1 MFDSAARNTAPRCH
15 PGTRE
20 QYIED
25 FRSFGATPN
34 VVGGT
39 PLPIL
44 WMKGP
49 AGVGK
54 SAIAQSCVEK
64 LDEQSIPFAAFFFSV
79 NGRDSPGPFFPTIA
93 YQLSLLF
100 PDYYEILSTK
110 MQHNRTIVVKSLRA
124 QFRGLILDPLQQLVK
139 MGKGINRRF
148 PIFVDGLDECSDPQA
163 QCEIIELVADAARTN
178 DSPLCWVFFSRPE
191 PHIEATFSQPHI
203 SNLVYSST
211 LPVSRDADTEIELY
225 LRAGFKSILRRW
237 NMPTDHQWPS
247 ERDLKRLV
255 EASDGLFNYGATA
268 LRFIGS
274 PFWLGPEE
282 PLRQV
287 LEGSNTL
294 QHTPLCT
301 HPFCGIGRRCIYE
314 LCRISLLGG
323 FSLPCYSYITSAP
336 SARLFVRRGLGLV
349 YASNFLGLSE
359 MEMRAICG
367 QLSAVALL
375 RGQDVDL
382 ELPTEIDITRSFLE
396 HDPGRRHV
404 PSLLEI
410 VYTRLG
416 GSVNVY
422 HKSFLD
428 FLAYPERSGSYCV
441 RTTVALN
448 NLFRHLI
455 DRHLALDSSYVFN
468 ESTLLPTS
476 DATSAASSLSYPS
489 SNEFINSVIKVV
501 VYQHITDYC
510 TDMAFWS
517 SADISLLRKYASCD
531 FRKALYIRTA
541 LCQQT
546 VPIPDYVQYG
556 QSGYA
561 KVTSGALL
569 WRRHSIDFA
578 TYVDEFTKM
587 IHRHLEAG
595 ILHQSDH
602 IVQTPEPRDR
612 LISGLYIRGQG
623 SKSTFWYWEIDLD
636 SQSYQEVQMF
646 DLEYGM
652 QIYKKESFEDWA

>member
-1 MFDSAARNTAPRCH
+1 
-15 PGTRE
+15 
-20 QYIED
+20 
-25 FRSFGATPN
+25 
-34 VVGGT
+34 
-39 PLPIL
+39 
-44 WMKGP
+44 
-49 AGVGK
+49 
-54 SAIAQSCVEK
+54 
-64 LDEQSIPFAAFFFSV
+64 
-79 NGRDSPGPFFPTIA
+79 
-93 YQLSLLF
+93 
-100 PDYYEILSTK
+100 
-110 MQHNRTIVVKSLRA
+110 
-124 QFRGLILDPLQQLVK
+124 
-139 MGKGINRRF
+139 
-148 PIFVDGLDECSDPQA
+148 
-163 QCEIIELVADAARTN
+163 
-178 DSPLCWVFFSRPE
+178 
-191 PHIEATFSQPHI
+191 
-203 SNLVYSST
+203 
-211 LPVSRDADTEIELY
+211 
-225 LRAGFKSILRRW
+225 
-237 NMPTDHQWPS
+237 MPTDHQWPS

-294 QHTPLCT
+294 QHTP
-301 HPFCGIGRRCIYE
+301 
-314 LCRISLLGG
+314 
-323 FSLPCYSYITSAP
+323 SAP
-336 SARLFVRRGLGLV
+336 TPFAGLDALYIRIMQNIPPGRLQPTMLFLHYICTVGETFIHRGLGLV

-382 ELPTEIDITRSFLE
+382 ELSTEIDTTRSFLE

-468 ESTLLPTS
+468 ESTLLPTL

-517 SADISLLRKYASCD
+517 SADINLLRKYASCD

-569 WRRHSIDFA
+569 WRRHSIEFA

-636 SQSYQEVQMF
+636 SQSYQEVQTF

-652 QIYKKESFEDWA
+652 QIYKEESFEDWV